1 MEFGLYFAQQLPRP
15 WGRDAELDLFQESLD
30 QVELADRLGFGYAWA
45 PEQHFLEEYS
55 HSSAPEVFLAAA
67 SQRTRAIRLGHAVVL
82 MPPGYNEPA
91 RVAERIAT
99 LDLLSRGRVEF
110 GIGHSKTRME
120 LEGFG
125 VDPQLRHEM
134 SLEALGQVTEMLAR
148 EPYPGHTGTHFSMP
162 ARNVVPKPA
171 QRPHPPLWIA
181 CSDDETVRL
190 AARLGIGALAHSF
203 FDAAEAKAVVESYH
217 ETFRRECVPIGHTVN
232 PRVAT
237 MVPFHCHPD
246 PDEARER
253 GERAGSFFTYAVR
266 HYHVFGRHRPGAT
279 DVWECSEIV
288 RAELGGTIPHRGG
301 HAIGSPAELEER
313 LREYQDAGLDQT
325 ILLHQFG
332 RLPYDQVRA
341 SLELFA
347 AEVLP
352 GFAAEHAQIRA
363 RRDAELAPYVEAAL
377 ARRERS
383 GAGPAPLVEA
393 YGLSRPP
400 LEDPD
405 AHPPHI
411 RDVLVELARMAAVA
425 GRLDP

>member
-15 WGRDAELDLFQESLD
+15 WGPDDELDLFQESLD
-30 QVELADRLGFGYAWA
+30 QVELADRLGYGYAWA

-67 SQRTRAIRLGHAVVL
+67 GQRTRTIRLGHAVVL

-99 LDLLSRGRVEF
+99 LDLLTRGRVEF
-110 GIGHSKTRME
+110 GIGHSKTRVE

-125 VDPQLRHEM
+125 VDPRLRHEM
-134 SLEALGQVTEMLAR
+134 SLEALGQVTEMMAR
-148 EPYPGHTGTHFSMP
+148 EPYPGHVGTHFSMP
-162 ARNVVPKPA
+162 ARNLVPKPA

-203 FDAAEAKAVVESYH
+203 FDAAEAHAVVEGYT
-217 ETFRRECVPIGHTVN
+217 ETFKRDCVPIGHTVN

-246 PDEARER
+246 AEVARTR

-266 HYHVFGRHRPGAT
+266 HYHVFGRHRPGDT
-279 DVWECSEIV
+279 NLWERSEIV
-288 RAELGGTIPHRGG
+288 RKELGGSIPHRGG
-301 HAIGSPAELEER
+301 HAIGSPEEVTAL
-313 LREYQDAGLDQT
+313 LRGYQEAGIDQT

-347 AEVLP
+347 AEVMP
-352 GFAAEHAQIRA
+352 GFAAEHAAIRA
-363 RRDAELAPYVEAAL
+363 RRDEELAPYVEAAL
-377 ARRERS
+377 ARRER
-383 GAGPAPLVEA
+383 GAPAPAPLVDA

-400 LEDPD
+400 VEDPD

-411 RDVLVELARMAAVA
+411 RDVLLELARMAATA
-425 GRLDP
+425 RRLDS

>member
-15 WGRDAELDLFQESLD
+15 WGPDAELDLFQESLD

-67 SQRTRAIRLGHAVVL
+67 SQRTRTIRLGHAVVL
-82 MPPGYNEPA
+82 LPPGYNEPA

-110 GIGHSKTRME
+110 GVGHSKTRVE

-125 VDPQLRHEM
+125 VDPVLRQAM
-134 SLEALGQVTEMLAR
+134 SLEALGQVTEMMAR
-148 EPYPGHTGTHFSMP
+148 EPYPGYTGTHFAMP
-162 ARNVVPKPA
+162 ARNVVPKPT

-190 AARLGIGALAHSF
+190 AARLGLGALAHSF
-203 FDAAEAKAVVESYH
+203 FDAAEARAVVEEYH
-217 ETFRRECVPIGHTVN
+217 EIFRRECVPIGHTVN

-246 PDEARER
+246 ADVARDR

-279 DVWECSEIV
+279 EVWERSEIV
-288 RAELGGTIPHRGG
+288 REELGGTIPHRGG
-301 HAIGSPAELEER
+301 HAIGSPSELTER
-313 LREYQDAGLDQT
+313 LREYQEAGLDQT

-352 GFAAEHAQIRA
+352 AFAAEHAAIRA

-377 ARRERS
+377 ARRERTVDR
-383 GAGPAPLVEA
+383 PAPLVDA

-425 GRLDP
+425 RRLDP

>member
-15 WGRDAELDLFQESLD
+15 WGPDAELDLFQEGLD

-67 SQRTRAIRLGHAVVL
+67 SQRTRTIRLGHAVVL
-82 MPPGYNEPA
+82 MPPAYNEPA

-99 LDLLSRGRVEF
+99 LDLLARGRVEF
-110 GIGHSKTRME
+110 GIGHSKTRVE

-125 VDPQLRHEM
+125 IDPRLRHEM
-134 SLEALGQVTEMLAR
+134 SLEALGQVTDMMAH
-148 EPYPGHTGTHFSMP
+148 EPYAGHDGTHFSMP

-203 FDAAEAKAVVESYH
+203 FDPAEAAAVVEDYR
-217 ETFRRECVPIGHTVN
+217 ETFKRECVPIGHTVN

-246 PDEARER
+246 AGVARAR
-253 GERAGSFFTYAVR
+253 GEAAGSFFTYAVR

-279 DVWECSEIV
+279 NVWEHSEIV
-288 RAELGGTIPHRGG
+288 RAELGGSIPHRGG
-301 HAIGSPAELEER
+301 DAIGSPAELTER
-313 LREYQDAGLDQT
+313 LREYQAAGIDQT

-332 RLPYDQVRA
+332 RLPHDQVRA

-347 AEVLP
+347 AQVLP
-352 GFAAEHAQIRA
+352 GFAAEHPAIRA
-363 RRDAELAPYVEAAL
+363 RRDEELAPYVEAAM
-377 ARRERS
+377 ARRER
-383 GAGPAPLVEA
+383 ATTGPAAPVDA
-393 YGLSRPP
+393 YGLGRPP

-405 AHPPHI
+405 AHPPHV
-411 RDVLVELARMAAVA
+411 RDVLVELARMAEAA
-425 GRLDP
+425 RRLDP